1 MIRHVRRLGYFPL
14 VVDVKLPMFD
24 IQTYMSNNISNM
36 MLAAYKNML
45 KNPREARFMLK
56 MQQTFKKSERRRQQT
71 AEAEG
76 FDVPPFLISSIS
88 NSCNLQCK
96 GCYARKNGIADNPGV
111 STRPTLSADQWKQ
124 IFEEAASIGI
134 NFSLLVGG
142 EPMMRRDILEKVAEV
157 KDMIFPVFT
166 NGTLISPV
174 SIDFFRKNL
183 NMVPVISLEG
193 DMMNTDSRRGKG
205 VFERVMHS
213 MELMRQE
220 DIFFGVSITVTSE
233 NLHQVASDEFVG
245 RLSELGCRLI
255 FYVEYVPIDSGTE
268 HLALN
273 EEQLVEQDRIN
284 DHLREQFPGII
295 FLSFPGDEKYM
306 EGCLAAGRGF
316 FHIGPDGAA
325 EPCPFSPFSD
335 SNVVTLGLKGA
346 LKSPLFRKLRDVR
359 LVGGEHNGGCALYEH
374 RDEVERLLK
383 EA

>member
-1 MIRHVRRLGYFPL
+1 
-14 VVDVKLPMFD
+14 MFD
-24 IQTYMSNNISNM
+24 LQAYLSNNISNM
-36 MLAAYKNML
+36 MLTGYKNML
-45 KNPREARFMLK
+45 RNPREARFMLK
-56 MQQTFKKSERRRQQT
+56 MQQTFKKSERLRQQT
-71 AEAEG
+71 AETEG
-76 FDVPPFLISSIS
+76 FQVPPFLISSIS

-96 GCYARKNGIADNPGV
+96 GCYARKNGIADNPGA
-111 STRPTLSADQWKQ
+111 STRATLTADQWKE

-174 SIDFFRKNL
+174 TIDFFRKNL

-193 DMMNTDSRRGKG
+193 DMLQTDSRRGKG
-205 VFERVMHS
+205 VYERVLRS
-213 MELMRQE
+213 MSMLQE
-220 DIFFGVSITVTSE
+220 DDIFFGVSITVTSE
-233 NLHQVASDEFVG
+233 NLHHVTSDDFVG
-245 RLSELGCRLI
+245 NLNQLGCKLI
-255 FYVEYVPIDSGTE
+255 FYVEYVPIEDDTA
-268 HLALN
+268 HLALSEQQL
-273 EEQLVEQDRIN
+273 EEQDHIN
-284 DHLREQFPGII
+284 DHLRELFSGII

-359 LVGGEHNGGCALYEH
+359 LVGGEMGGGCTLYEH
-374 RDEVERLLK
+374 RHEVEQLLRQ
-383 EA
+383 A

>member
-1 MIRHVRRLGYFPL
+1 
-14 VVDVKLPMFD
+14 MFD
-24 IQTYMSNNISNM
+24 LQDYMSNNISNM
-36 MLAAYKNML
+36 MLTGYKNML

-71 AEAEG
+71 AQAEG
-76 FDVPPFLISSIS
+76 FEVPPFLISSIS

-96 GCYARKNGIADNPGV
+96 GCYARKNGIAADPGA
-111 STRPTLSADQWKQ
+111 STRPTLTADQWKQ
-124 IFEEAASIGI
+124 IFEEAAAIGI

-142 EPMMRRDILEKVAEV
+142 EPMMRRDVLDKVAEV

-193 DMMNTDSRRGKG
+193 DMQGTDSRRGKG
-205 VFERVMHS
+205 IFERIQRS
-213 MELMRQE
+213 MAMLHEE
-220 DIFFGVSITVTSE
+220 DIFYGVSITVTSE
-233 NLHQVASDEFVG
+233 NLHHVAGDEFVAQL
-245 RLSELGCRLI
+245 RKQGCRLI
-255 FYVEYVPIDSGTE
+255 FYVEYVPIDAGTE
-268 HLALN
+268 HLALTEAQL
-273 EEQLVEQDRIN
+273 EEQDHIN
-284 DHLREQFPGII
+284 DHLRQLFPDII

-316 FHIGPDGAA
+316 FHIAPDGAA

-335 SNVVTLGLKGA
+335 SNVVSLGLKGA

-374 RDEVERLLK
+374 RDEVEQLLHQ
-383 EA
+383 

>member
-1 MIRHVRRLGYFPL
+1 
-14 VVDVKLPMFD
+14 MFD

-76 FDVPPFLISSIS
+76 FEVPPFLISSIS

-96 GCYARKNGIADNPGV
+96 GCYARKNGIADDPGA
-111 STRPTLSADQWKQ
+111 STRPTLSADQWKH

-273 EEQLVEQDRIN
+273 EEQLVEQDHIN